1 MDINNLTSVYN
12 QNPTLQGQYT
22 LQQYLD
28 MFGGSSTG
36 TTTPTTNASGTGGTP
51 NYLGNPVPS
60 SNQGIINQNIN
71 QYQSGGGGGG
81 PSVVDSTSVSEYRN
95 PSASAYGPGG
105 QLEVNPAAIGMDFTS
120 QGNARSNGPF
130 GISTP
135 PRSMANF
142 AAAGTGPS
150 ELGYMT
156 KDISGLPGVN
166 RDMIRGQYDNY
177 NTFLGRNSGYADA
190 NVKGTASD
198 LANMIPYVGT
208 FKRGLE
214 FAGKALGLDGPKGP
228 PSDRA
233 RYATDNGFAGGQGL
247 GRDEFGVYTGGK
259 TGFGKTADYQERI
272 GNRLGELESFFSK
285 KGIDLNDPNLDIE
298 KMKGINGFYTK
309 QYFAYKN
316 RQATD
321 KINKDFAAKL
331 ESDRKAK
338 VQAEKDRLAGLVN
351 TYGYDNNG
359 RLSKIETESGGNT
372 AGTSRPS
379 DHSKSV
385 GLGHNAGAVRSA
397 NKAGTGSAQSYNQ
410 NLAYGGSVK
419 SYFKGGIVSLRR
431 R

>member
-1 MDINNLTSVYN
+1 MDINNLTNVYN
-12 QNPTLQGQYT
+12 QNPSLQSQYS

-28 MFGGSSTG
+28 LFGGSTY
-36 TTTPTTNASGTGGTP
+36 TPPTTPTPTP
-51 NYLGNPVPS
+51 DVPD
-60 SNQGIINQNIN
+60 QGIINSGIN
-71 QYQSGGGGGG
+71 QFQNRGDGGRDGA
-81 PSVVDSTSVSEYRN
+81 SDVDLTSFSEYRN

-198 LANMIPYVGT
+198 LVNMIPYVGT
-208 FKRGLE
+208 FKRGLD
-214 FAGKALGLDGPKGP
+214 FAGKALGFDGPKGP

-247 GRDEFGVYTGGK
+247 GKDEFGVYTGGK
-259 TGFGKTADYQERI
+259 TLLGKTANYQERI

-285 KGIDLNDPNLDIE
+285 KGIDLNDPNLDID

-321 KINKDFAAKL
+321 KINKDYAAKL

-338 VQAEKDRLAGLVN
+338 VQAEKDRLAGLIG
-351 TYGYDNNG
+351 TRGTG
-359 RLSKIETESGGNT
+359 AQGTSSIIQGEGGGNT
-372 AGTSRPS
+372 RGTSRAS
-379 DHSKSV
+379 DHAKAA
-385 GLGHNAGAVRSA
+385 GLGHNAGNVRSA
-397 NKAGTGSAQSYNQ
+397 NAAGKGSAQSHNQ
-410 NLAYGGSVK
+410 NLAYGGSVRK
-419 SYFKGGIVSLRR
+419 YFKGGIVSLRGR
-431 R
+431 